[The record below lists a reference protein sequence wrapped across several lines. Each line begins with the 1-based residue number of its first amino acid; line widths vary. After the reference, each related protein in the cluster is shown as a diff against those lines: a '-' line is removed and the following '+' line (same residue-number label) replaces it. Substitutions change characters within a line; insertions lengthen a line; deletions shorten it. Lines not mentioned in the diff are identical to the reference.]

1 MIDTKL
7 ILIEGL
13 PGAGKTISS
22 EHLGTYLRQQG
33 MACRWYL
40 EEDDSHPI
48 ACRKLKLKTLVEKL
62 PSIWAAFAEQA
73 SQEKIVT
80 IIESRLWQN
89 TVLFMFMDEYP
100 VDEIVEVH
108 QSVWKELNSL
118 TPTLIYLYQDDIK
131 KAMNQLYTL
140 RSKNMIEKDLETTS
154 QYKWFQTRRLK
165 GIDGWVQ
172 FFRSGKW

>member
-1 MIDTKL
+1 
-7 ILIEGL
+7 
-13 PGAGKTISS
+13 
-22 EHLGTYLRQQG
+22 
-33 MACRWYL
+33 
-40 EEDDSHPI
+40 
-48 ACRKLKLKTLVEKL
+48 
-62 PSIWAAFAEQA
+62 
-73 SQEKIVT
+73 
-80 IIESRLWQN
+80 
-89 TVLFMFMDEYP
+89 MFMDEYP

-131 KAMNQLYTL
+131 KAMNRLYTL

-172 FFRSGKW
+172 FFREWQVVAERLYCDWPTLKPKSTILTMIGSKHIKRCIVSYKKAKYQPNPSCS